1 MNKEQLI
8 GLLRHL
14 LPFIGG
20 IATAR
25 GYIAQESW
33 AIFSEQLLQLA
44 GPVITIAGLVWSYLD
59 KTDKAIVEKAIAI
72 PEVSRIECAPTKEG
86 HALADSVPSQ
96 DVVAENVS
104 VTIKPASM
112 SARRVVQ
119 TYPRSK

>member
-44 GPVITIAGLVWSYLD
+44 GPLITIAGLVWSYLD

-72 PEVSRIECAPTKEG
+72 PEVSRIECMPTVEG
-86 HALADSVPSQ
+86 RELAESVPNE
-96 DVVAENVS
+96 DVVAEDVS